1 MLKRIITAVVALC
14 IFIPVLI
21 FSDTMV
27 FPAVMSLCAVI
38 GCFEMFECTRLKG
51 NAVMTVPMY
60 IAAFCMPILKRI
72 LPLGEFVK
80 LAICIIGVVIVYMLG
95 VAVFQNK
102 SVQVTD
108 VGLSVAACIYII
120 AAFVGIV
127 YLHDNIEHGKYIYL
141 LTFLCAWMTDTFAY
155 FTGRLLGRHKLIYE
169 VSPKKTVEGAVGG
182 VVFCVLTTVA
192 FGFIISKFFNADGT
206 ISANYIALAVSG
218 IFISAVSQLGD
229 LIMSLIK
236 RHYGIK
242 DYGRIFP
249 GHGGILDR
257 FDSVMAVSVM
267 LTLICT
273 YFKLLI

>member
-1 MLKRIITAVVALC
+1 MVKRIITAVVALC
-14 IFIPVLI
+14 VFIPVLI
-21 FSDTMV
+21 FSDTMI

-51 NAVMTVPMY
+51 NIVMTAPMY
-60 IAAFCMPILKRI
+60 IAAFCLPILKRI
-72 LPLGEFVK
+72 FPMGDFLK
-80 LAICIIGVVIVYMLG
+80 LAVCIIGVVIVYMLG

-102 SVQVTD
+102 KVNVTD

-127 YLHDNIEHGKYIYL
+127 YLHDDIEHGKYIYL

-155 FTGRLLGRHKLIYE
+155 FTGRLLGRHKLIPE
-169 VSPKKTVEGAVGG
+169 VSPKKTVEGAIGG
-182 VVFCVLTTVA
+182 VVFCVITTVA
-192 FGFIISKFFNADGT
+192 FGLVIVKFFNSDGS
-206 ISANYIALAVSG
+206 ISANYIALAISG
-218 IFISAVSQLGD
+218 IFISVISQIGD

-242 DYGRIFP
+242 DYGRMFP